1 MNLLP
6 QSPENERAVLSAWMT
21 HPDTVPGICAMH
33 GMTETWFM
41 QPFCGALYRVL
52 QGMWMDGLPCV
63 HAAIVER
70 LRKNG
75 DWQPETSQL
84 MHAVR
89 TTHSIPSAVPMFL
102 ETLKDKAVLRAL
114 INTCHQIEAE
124 AWEGGESSELL
135 VKATKELNDAA
146 NLGTVKTIK
155 ALFQHASDYYRA
167 LADAEGKDTSL
178 KTGITKLDNLSP
190 VHRGDM
196 PAISGEKKA
205 GKSILS
211 ITIALRLSEKVPVLY
226 FSLEDKTTKL
236 IKRIVSNVS
245 KVPMKSHRDPNDWQS
260 MQMNA
265 SMDRMKAMNLILHD
279 DIQDLAGIV
288 GRIRQYKAQTPELA
302 AVFVDYLQ
310 LIKGARVKGD
320 TREME
325 VANISRTLRL
335 LAMETDAA
343 IFILS
348 QLNTDGATRES
359 KAIEMDV
366 TAMWKISLLTDEP
379 GVRLLEIPF
388 QRDGDSG
395 VGFKVAF
402 LGERATVEDLYE
414 GATG

>member
-6 QSPENERAVLSAWMT
+6 QSPENERAILSAWMT

-52 QGMWMDGLPCV
+52 QGMWMDGTPCV

-70 LRKNG
+70 LRKNS
-75 DWQPETSQL
+75 DWQPETPQM

-114 INTCHQIEAE
+114 INTCQQIEAQ
-124 AWEGGESSELL
+124 AWEATESSELI
-135 VKATKELNDAA
+135 VQAMKEVNETA
-146 NLGTVKTIK
+146 NLGAVNTV
-155 ALFQHASDYYRA
+155 RA
-167 LADAEGKDTSL
+167 LAQHAKDYYNTLVEADCASNVL
-178 KTGITKLDNLSP
+178 KTGIAKLDSYSP
-190 VHRGDM
+190 VIKGDM
-196 PAISGEKKA
+196 PAISGERKA

-211 ITIALRLSEKVPVLY
+211 ITIALRLAETVPVLY
-226 FSLEDKTTKL
+226 FSLEDKTAKL
-236 IKRIVSNVS
+236 IKRIVANVS
-245 KVPMKSHRDPNDWQS
+245 KVPVLSHRNPNGGQEMMMGAAMTR
-260 MQMNA
+260 MQN
-265 SMDRMKAMNLILHD
+265 MNLILHD

-288 GRIRQYKAQTPELA
+288 GRVRQFKAQNQDLS

-310 LIKGARVKGD
+310 LIKGARAKGD

-343 IFILS
+343 IFVLS
-348 QLNTDGATRES
+348 QLNQDGAARES
-359 KAIEMDV
+359 RAIEMDV
-366 TAMWKISLLTDEP
+366 TAMWKISLVENEP
-379 GVRLLEIPF
+379 GVRMLEIPF

-414 GATG
+414 GAR